1 MIDLLAASDLST
13 AAVDQLVAASLALFA
28 ECGFDAR
35 NAEAMSHLG
44 AMLAEAMVSAE
55 TVDAVLGAIMGVDP
69 ADARGLEI
77 AA

>member
-44 AMLAEAMVSAE
+44 AMLRSEERRVGKE
-55 TVDAVLGAIMGVDP
+55 CRL
-69 ADARGLEI
+69 
-77 AA
+77 